1 MENDRTNESAL
12 ADSQFPWFA
21 LQVHTRHE
29 LTVATRLRGRGYD
42 PFVPLYQCRKSW
54 SDRIKVVDLPL
65 FAGYLFCRLN
75 MDHRLPILTTP
86 GVVQIVGYNRTPVP
100 VDETEISAINS
111 MVSSGLPNQ
120 PWPFPR
126 AGERVQ
132 IERGPLRGLE
142 GTLVE
147 IKGAHRFIVS
157 VTLLQRSVAVEID
170 PALVRSLGSVPKCAQ
185 TGSLRTLGE
194 ERHWQLGIGSFTRA
208 SSC

>member
-12 ADSQFPWFA
+12 ADWQFPWFA

-29 LTVATRLRGRGYD
+29 LTVATRLRGRGYE

-54 SDRIKVVDLPL
+54 SDRIKVVDAPL
-65 FAGYLFCRLN
+65 FPGYLFCRLN
-75 MDHRLPILTTP
+75 TVYRLTILTTP

-100 VDETEISAINS
+100 VDEMEISAINS
-111 MVSSGLPNQ
+111 MVASGLPNQ

-157 VTLLQRSVAVEID
+157 VTLLQRSVAVEIN
-170 PALVRSLGSVPKCAQ
+170 PAMVKSLGY
-185 TGSLRTLGE
+185 T
-194 ERHWQLGIGSFTRA
+194 
-208 SSC
+208 